1 MMGSGV
7 LPRTGIPLAFLFKE
21 VRNEKAGGRCP
32 IPFLFAFPEENLQ
45 WKQATGD
52 GNGKYFSQW

>member
-21 VRNEKAGGRCP
+21 VRNEKAGGRCS
-32 IPFLFAFPEENLQ
+32 IPFLFTFPEENLQ
-45 WKQATGD
+45 WKQATD
-52 GNGKYFSQW
+52 RRWKW